1 MKIIQITASYKPAYI
16 YGGPIFSV
24 AKLCEGL
31 VRVIDVEGIQV
42 FTTNANGHQ
51 ELELKTDLFKLIDG
65 VPVRYFKRWTKDHS
79 HFSPGLLIRLR
90 REILNTAIN
99 NTIIHIHGWW
109 NLVSVLSCLIA
120 KWYKV
125 PVVLSPRGMLTS
137 YTFDNRN
144 SFSKKLIQRFLGEN
158 LLKYCHIH
166 ATSEKEKEDI
176 LKIVTPKSLTIIPNL
191 VSLLS
196 KDSNKNRLKLSTS
209 SNKSEAILKLIF
221 LSRIEEKKGLE
232 LLFEALS
239 EIEIKYK
246 LTIAGSGTSQYIESL
261 KKKAMSLQ
269 IEQHINW
276 IGQVN
281 NDDKFSLLAQHDLMA
296 LISYN
301 ENFANTVIE
310 SLSVG
315 TPVLLSR
322 EVGLASYVEKNG
334 LGWICDLKPANV
346 KYSLLKAKSETEKR
360 VKIRQTAPAIIR
372 EDFDDEILI
381 KKYLDLYNTVQ
392 SNSKM
397 LKQVDE

>member
-1 MKIIQITASYKPAYI
+1 MKILQITASYKPAYI

-24 AKLCEGL
+24 AKLCEEL
-31 VRVIDVEGIQV
+31 VRVVDVEDIQV
-42 FTTNANGHQ
+42 FTTSANGHH
-51 ELELKTDLFKLIDG
+51 ELELKTGPVNLIDG
-65 VPVRYFKRWTKDHS
+65 VSVSYFKRWTKDHS
-79 HFSPGLLIRLR
+79 HFSPGLLLRLR
-90 REILNTAIN
+90 REIHSTPIN
-99 NTIIHIHGWW
+99 NTIVHIHGWW

-120 KWYKV
+120 RWYKV

-144 SFSKKLIQRFLGEN
+144 SFSKKLIQKFLGEN

-209 SNKSEAILKLIF
+209 SDKPETLLKLIF

-239 EIEIKYK
+239 DIEIKYK

-261 KKKAMSLQ
+261 KEKAKILQ

-322 EVGLASYVEKNG
+322 EVGLASYVEKNS
-334 LGWICDLKPANV
+334 LGWICDLDHGNIKHA
-346 KYSLLKAKSETEKR
+346 LLTAKFEAKKR
-360 VKIRQTAPAIIR
+360 VKIRQTAAEIIR
-372 EDFDDEILI
+372 KDFDDESLI
-381 KKYLDLYNTVQ
+381 KKYLNLYNDVNQIQTCSSTV
-392 SNSKM
+392 K
-397 LKQVDE
+397 